1 MTKGAEFL
9 TQLLLFNALKTYTLT
24 HQMNSNSDGAL
35 LYADGVG
42 NLMIS
47 STVIAEDI
55 SHKWTS
61 IKIEFITDYANTKW
75 TKVKVS
81 VNDAEEKELN
91 LTRAFAQQ
99 MTSFSH
105 AVKRQSLSLYVIFR
119 LTDRHLKLRA

>member
-1 MTKGAEFL
+1 
-9 TQLLLFNALKTYTLT
+9 
-24 HQMNSNSDGAL
+24 MNSNSDGAL